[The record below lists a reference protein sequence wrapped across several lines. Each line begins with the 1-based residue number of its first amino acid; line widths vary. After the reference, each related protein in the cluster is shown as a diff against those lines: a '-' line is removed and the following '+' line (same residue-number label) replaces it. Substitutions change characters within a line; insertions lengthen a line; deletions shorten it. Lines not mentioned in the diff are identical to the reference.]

1 MAKPEKDTPELDALV
16 TVEKPEPP
24 KAITFRDK
32 EYTYRT
38 LILPGNR
45 LLAVERGLVT
55 VDGDDAVALAFF
67 RKRPDF
73 EQVRE

>member
-1 MAKPEKDTPELDALV
+1 MAKPEKDTPELDAPA
-16 TVEKPEPP
+16 TVEKPEP
-24 KAITFRDK
+24 KAIIFRDK

-45 LLAVERGLVT
+45 PLSVERGLVT

-73 EQVRE
+73 EPVRE